1 MQIDR
6 LFTCCVLA
14 LTATVSAAPIP
25 IAPIQRAEP
34 VSFEKEIFP
43 MLQRSCLACHSA
55 SEKQGDLVLESPQGI
70 LKGGDNGPAVIAG
83 RGAESLILKA
93 AAHQIETV
101 MPPVG
106 NDVHSEAA
114 ITVSSAAVC
123 RNTEVANPLLF
134 GSTYATP
141 PTA

>member
-1 MQIDR
+1 MVKGRTGWKARPTERVLMQIDR

-55 SEKQGDLVLESPQGI
+55 SVVWRWLVEEKNGDHAAPVMVTLTT
-70 LKGGDNGPAVIAG
+70 PAF
-83 RGAESLILKA
+83 
-93 AAHQIETV
+93 
-101 MPPVG
+101 
-106 NDVHSEAA
+106 
-114 ITVSSAAVC
+114 
-123 RNTEVANPLLF
+123 LF
-134 GSTYATP
+134 LGTSM
-141 PTA
+141 